1 MLKESRY
8 VRLANTMFRVLKKA
22 RIPLFLRRKS
32 NHIFTVWQHLVL
44 LVVRQYENK
53 SYRMFV
59 EWLIEAYYL
68 RTFLQLSH
76 IPHYTTLQKFT
87 DRINGAIL
95 EKIISSFIILIDI
108 RQIFFGI
115 DSSGFKAIRASQYYV
130 EKTKLRRRRRYVKLS
145 VGADI
150 LYNQRNK
157 DETIISVIK
166 RLFGDDLTSR
176 LTRTQNRELSFR
188 CIAYNMHRFTNLTII
203 VWFLQS

>member
-8 VRLANTMFRVLKKA
+8 VRLANTMFSVLKKA
-22 RIPLFLRRKS
+22 RIPLFLHRKS

-44 LVVRQYENK
+44 LMVRRYENK

-59 EWLIEAYYL
+59 DWLIEAYYL

-95 EKIISSFIILIDI
+95 EKIIISSFVILTNI

-115 DSSGFKAIRASQYYV
+115 YSSGFKAYPIRIL
-130 EKTKLRRRRRYVKLS
+130 TKKPPSIIAPVDAKLS
-145 VGADI
+145 I
-150 LYNQRNK
+150 ML
-157 DETIISVIK
+157 I
-166 RLFGDDLTSR
+166 F
-176 LTRTQNRELSFR
+176 
-188 CIAYNMHRFTNLTII
+188 
-203 VWFLQS
+203 

>member
-32 NHIFTVWQHLVL
+32 NQSYIHTVWQHLVL

-53 SYRMFV
+53 SYRMFVV

-95 EKIISSFIILIDI
+95 EKIISSFIILINI

-130 EKTKLRRRRRYVKLS
+130 EKTILRRRRKYVKLS

-150 LYNQRNK
+150 YITTDNLCDQNK
-157 DETIISVIK
+157 ESSYKT
-166 RLFGDDLTSR
+166 
-176 LTRTQNRELSFR
+176 
-188 CIAYNMHRFTNLTII
+188 
-203 VWFLQS
+203 